1 MENSTKAILIIGG
14 IAVAGL
20 ATYLVIN
27 AGKKTTPNAKLDMSA
42 NASSIE
48 ELLTCYPE
56 NEKTQA
62 RLALANLTNTQFMD
76 LYNSGNF
83 ISYSSQYGIKPPSV
97 IMCS

>member
-27 AGKKTTPNAKLDMSA
+27 AGKKTPKLYTDMAA
-42 NASSIE
+42 NVSSIE
-48 ELLTCYPE
+48 ELLTCYPD
-56 NEKTQA
+56 NEKAQA
-62 RLALANLTNTQFMD
+62 RLALANLSNAQFMD